1 MRTLHIVAA
10 HEQFVARGEYHYFR
24 DEQPMQ
30 VIESW
35 TIHELAGG
43 ARLIRV
49 DEDGRD
55 EDGLTILS
63 EALISPE
70 GQMERYNVQS
80 FNSRDPDVKDFKA
93 SYIFEADSVQI
104 GRTIQGQEREYT
116 EFPLVVDCLPYIKQT
131 LFMGSTIRQV
141 LAKGGSS
148 QVFTPQ
154 LTSLDDSHL
163 QKLIVKE
170 RETEMRIISRK
181 AIQAAKIQIADDVFY
196 WLDEHDIPVQRTY
209 QHAGKPYRAVLTNY
223 AHR

>member
-1 MRTLHIVAA
+1 MRTLHMVAA
-10 HEQFVARGEYHYFR
+10 HEKFVARGEYHYFR
-24 DEQPMQ
+24 DEQPIN
-30 VIESW
+30 VIEKW

-63 EALISPE
+63 EALVSPD
-70 GQMERYNVQS
+70 GQIERYNVQS
-80 FNSRDPDVKDFKA
+80 FNSRDPEVKNFKA
-93 SYIFEADSVQI
+93 DYVFEKDYVQI

-116 EFPLVVDCLPYIKQT
+116 EFPLVVDCLLYIKQT
-131 LFMGSTIRQV
+131 LFMGRTIRQIR
-141 LAKGGSS
+141 AKGGKS

-154 LTSLDDSHL
+154 LTSVDDSHL
-163 QKLIVKE
+163 LKIIVEE
-170 RETEMRIISRK
+170 RDTEALTISRK
-181 AIQAAKIQIADDVFY
+181 AIQAAKFQIADDVFY